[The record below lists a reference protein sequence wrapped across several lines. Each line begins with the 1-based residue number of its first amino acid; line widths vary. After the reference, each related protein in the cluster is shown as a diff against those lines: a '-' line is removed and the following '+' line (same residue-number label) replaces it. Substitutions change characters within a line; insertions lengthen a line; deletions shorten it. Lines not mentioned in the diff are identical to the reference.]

1 MNADFLDSNVILYL
15 FDDVDDRKRAIARD
29 IVDRSIRDRSGIIS
43 FQVVQEVLNVLTRK
57 LGVAATDAQ
66 RVLDDVLVPLWEIG
80 PSRSLYQDALQIHA
94 RYGFGFYDSQIV
106 AAAVSRGCERI
117 LTEDLQDGQSVAS
130 VEIVDPFV
138 EPAPST

>member
-15 FDDVDDRKRAIARD
+15 FDEVDHRKRAIARG

-43 FQVVQEVLNVLTRK
+43 FQVVQEVLGVLTRK

-117 LTEDLQDGQSVAS
+117 LTEDLQDGQSVAAI
-130 VEIVDPFV
+130 EIVDPFV
-138 EPAPST
+138 EPAPPT